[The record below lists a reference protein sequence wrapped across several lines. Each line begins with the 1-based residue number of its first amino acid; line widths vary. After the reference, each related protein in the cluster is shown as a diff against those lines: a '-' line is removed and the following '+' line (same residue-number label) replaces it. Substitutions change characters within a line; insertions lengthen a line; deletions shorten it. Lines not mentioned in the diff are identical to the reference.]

1 MLPPVFRS
9 VNFSLPRKA
18 RVLVVD
24 DDPVVLEL
32 VRGWLEDAGYAVEV
46 RESALGT
53 TQQVATEQPDV
64 VLLDVMMPA
73 LSGGELAQLIR
84 RHHRT
89 SLAAVILHSSL
100 EADELQSLVVKTGAL
115 GALSKTNDAERFVA
129 DFNRLMSSRPS
140 LFPVE
145 GA

>member
-1 MLPPVFRS
+1 MNP
-9 VNFSLPRKA
+9 PRKG

-24 DDPVVLEL
+24 DDPVILEL

-46 RESALGT
+46 RETALGT

-73 LSGGELAQLIR
+73 LSGSELAQLIR

-89 SLAAVILHSSL
+89 ALASVILHSSL
-100 EADELQSLVVKTGAL
+100 EPQELASLVEKTGAL
-115 GALSKTNDAERFVA
+115 GALPKTNDAERFVA
-129 DFNRLMSSRPS
+129 DFDRLMSNRPS
-140 LFPVE
+140 
-145 GA
+145 A

>member
-1 MLPPVFRS
+1 MNLAPA
-9 VNFSLPRKA
+9 RKG

-24 DDPVVLEL
+24 DDPVILEL
-32 VRGWLEDAGYAVEV
+32 VRGWLEEAGYAVEV

-89 SLAAVILHSSL
+89 SLASVILHSSL
-100 EADELQSLVVKTGAL
+100 EPEELAALVQKTGAL
-115 GALSKTNDAERFVA
+115 GALAKTSDGERFVA
-129 DFNRLMSSRPS
+129 EFDRLVSSRKHPYS
-140 LFPVE
+140 
-145 GA
+145 

>member
-1 MLPPVFRS
+1 
-9 VNFSLPRKA
+9 
-18 RVLVVD
+18 VD

-89 SLAAVILHSSL
+89 ALAQVILHSSL
-100 EADELQSLVVKTGAL
+100 KADELQTLAAKTGAL
-115 GALSKTNDAERFVA
+115 GALSKTNDAHQFVA
-129 DFNRLMSSRPS
+129 DFDRLMSSRPPPS
-140 LFPVE
+140 PRY
-145 GA
+145 

>member
-1 MLPPVFRS
+1 VNPS
-9 VNFSLPRKA
+9 VRKT

-32 VRGWLEDAGYAVEV
+32 VSGWLSDAGYAVEV
-46 RESALGT
+46 RDSALGT
-53 TQQVATEQPDV
+53 AQQVASDQPDV

-89 SLAAVILHSSL
+89 ALASVILHSSL
-100 EADELQSLVVKTGAL
+100 APAELEQLVVKTGAL
-115 GALSKTNDAERFVA
+115 GGLQKTHDAARFVA
-129 DFNRLMSSRPS
+129 SFDRLVATARH
-140 LFPVE
+140 
-145 GA
+145 

>member
-1 MLPPVFRS
+1 
-9 VNFSLPRKA
+9 VNTTARKT

-24 DDPVVLEL
+24 DDPVILEL
-32 VRGWLEDAGYAVEV
+32 VSGWLSEAGYAVEV

-53 TQQVATEQPDV
+53 AQQIASDQPDV

-89 SLAAVILHSSL
+89 ALASVILHSSL
-100 EADELQSLVVKTGAL
+100 APAELDLLVAKTGAIGGL
-115 GALSKTNDAERFVA
+115 QKTNDAVRFVA
-129 DFNRLMSSRPS
+129 SFERLVANARH
-140 LFPVE
+140 
-145 GA
+145 

>member
-1 MLPPVFRS
+1 
-9 VNFSLPRKA
+9 
-18 RVLVVD
+18 VLVVD

-53 TQQVATEQPDV
+53 TQQVASEQPDV

-73 LSGGELAQLIR
+73 LSGGELAHLIR

-100 EADELQSLVVKTGAL
+100 EQSELTALVQKTGAL
-115 GALSKTNDAERFVA
+115 GAVPKTDDPERFVA
-129 DFNRLMSSRPS
+129 DFDRLMSLRPS
-140 LFPVE
+140 
-145 GA
+145 A

>member
-1 MLPPVFRS
+1 VDLLPS
-9 VNFSLPRKA
+9 RKA

-53 TQQVATEQPDV
+53 AQQVAVDQPDI

-89 SLAAVILHSSL
+89 ALASVILHSSL
-100 EADELQSLVVKTGAL
+100 EPAELADLVEKTGAL
-115 GALSKTNDAERFVA
+115 GALPKTHDAERFVA
-129 DFNRLMSSRPS
+129 DFERLFAIRPK
-140 LFPVE
+140 PY
-145 GA
+145 A

>member
-1 MLPPVFRS
+1 MNLAPA
-9 VNFSLPRKA
+9 RKG

-24 DDPVVLEL
+24 DDPVILEL
-32 VRGWLEDAGYAVEV
+32 VRGWLEEAGYAVEV

-100 EADELQSLVVKTGAL
+100 EPQELEALVHKTGAL
-115 GALSKTNDAERFVA
+115 GALAKTSDGERFVA
-129 DFNRLMSSRPS
+129 EFDRLVANRRHPYS
-140 LFPVE
+140 
-145 GA
+145 

>member
-1 MLPPVFRS
+1 
-9 VNFSLPRKA
+9 
-18 RVLVVD
+18 VLVVD
-24 DDPVVLEL
+24 DDPVVLEV
-32 VRGWLEDAGYAVEV
+32 VRGWLEEAGYAVEV

-89 SLAAVILHSSL
+89 ALAHVILHSSL
-100 EADELQSLVVKTGAL
+100 EPQELASLVEKTGAL
-115 GALSKTNDAERFVA
+115 GALSKTSDGEQFVA
-129 DFNRLMSSRPS
+129 DFDRLMSSRAPATTH
-140 LFPVE
+140 E
-145 GA
+145 RAH

>member
-1 MLPPVFRS
+1 
-9 VNFSLPRKA
+9 
-18 RVLVVD
+18 VD

-53 TQQVATEQPDV
+53 TQQVATDQPDV

-89 SLAAVILHSSL
+89 SLASVILHSSL
-100 EADELQSLVVKTGAL
+100 DARELESLVTKTGAL
-115 GALSKTNDAERFVA
+115 GALAKTNDAEQFVA
-129 DFNRLMSSRPS
+129 DFDRLMATRPS
-140 LFPVE
+140 GRAQQSDS